1 MLNQVSVGK
10 LFAEENPY
18 LAPLNEYINLC
29 THRFQD
35 WFFQVLDVPDAETQ
49 FSADEYLD
57 HSLPH
62 KPIIYISPNEIY
74 SMHSLVLQNLDS
86 ITEGSRDPLRALLG
100 ELGGAPLPASAEL
113 DHARAGEIAMTL
125 KGKFDHVQ
133 DPHSE
138 EKALFAATKRYVLYL
153 LKVQPADNLVV
164 ALIEEV
170 TPQHEEAW
178 MMVVREELASTSAQ
192 MERRVNS
199 SPNLG
204 SGPAMEDVR
213 GCVAP
218 IVGSLALGLTC
229 VCWPAS
235 LSANSRPG
243 AWRTCSSLKS

>member
-1 MLNQVSVGK
+1 
-10 LFAEENPY
+10 
-18 LAPLNEYINLC
+18 
-29 THRFQD
+29 
-35 WFFQVLDVPDAETQ
+35 
-49 FSADEYLD
+49 
-57 HSLPH
+57 
-62 KPIIYISPNEIY
+62 
-74 SMHSLVLQNLDS
+74 
-86 ITEGSRDPLRALLG
+86 
-100 ELGGAPLPASAEL
+100 
-113 DHARAGEIAMTL
+113 MTL

-153 LKVQPADNLVV
+153 LKVQPADNLLV